1 MAAGRIFQSGYEVNH
16 DTMTECLNDDLFYA
30 ELSDNKHRQTVL
42 TLALA
47 TPELQRG
54 RV

>member
-16 DTMTECLNDDLFYA
+16 DTLTECLRDDLFYA
-30 ELSDNKHRQTVL
+30 GLSDNRHWQKVL
-42 TLALA
+42 RLA

-54 RV
+54 RS